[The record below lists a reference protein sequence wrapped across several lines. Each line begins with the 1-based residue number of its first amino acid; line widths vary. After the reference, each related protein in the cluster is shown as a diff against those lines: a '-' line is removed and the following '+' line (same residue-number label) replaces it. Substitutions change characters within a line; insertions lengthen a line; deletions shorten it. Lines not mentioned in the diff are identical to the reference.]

1 MRHLARRSERRT
13 RRLFITISV
22 GLLSIGLVGGTLVA
36 LNYDALRDQYLR
48 LTTLDFEGPGVG
60 EVVVRIEA
68 GEDGLSISQ
77 KLLDAGV
84 IRDFD
89 SFYRFLIEQNAVFYP
104 GSFMLKL
111 QMSNASVLEV
121 LSNPSNAM
129 TYKVTIPE
137 GYRAVQIFE
146 ELAKVSGIP
155 VSEFEKAAEDL
166 SGLGIPEQA
175 PTIEGYLFP
184 ATYSF
189 DEEATA
195 KSIIEAMVAR
205 MKKELAEFEVPES
218 KWHEILTLASIVQRE
233 AKLEKD
239 FFKVSRVFANRL
251 AIDMKLETDPTIT
264 YSYSGKDMSE
274 VSREKQLEH
283 GYNTYL
289 ISGLPP
295 GPIASPG
302 SLAIEATL
310 NPVPGDWL
318 FFVTINLAS
327 GETKFSR
334 TLAEHESWVVLLRA
348 WERENPNWYD
358 E

>member
-1 MRHLARRSERRT
+1 M
-13 RRLFITISV
+13 
-22 GLLSIGLVGGTLVA
+22 A
-36 LNYDALRDQYLR
+36 LNYDEIRDQYLR
-48 LTTLDFEGPGVG
+48 LTSLDFEGPGIG

-68 GEDGLSISQ
+68 GEDGLVISE
-77 KLLDAGV
+77 KLLEAGV

-89 SFYRFLIEQNAVFYP
+89 SFYRFLIEEEAVFYP

-111 QMSNASVLEV
+111 QMSNANVLQV
-121 LSNPSNAM
+121 LSNPANAI
-129 TYKVTIPE
+129 TYRVTIPE
-137 GYRAVQIFE
+137 GFRAVQIFE

-155 VSEFEKAAEDL
+155 ASEFKKAAEDL
-166 SGLGIPEQA
+166 SGLGIPKEA
-175 PTIEGYLFP
+175 RTVEGYLFP

-189 DEEATA
+189 DKEATA
-195 KSIIEAMVAR
+195 KSIIEAMVSR
-205 MKKELAEFEVPES
+205 MKKELNDFGVAEE
-218 KWHEILTLASIVQRE
+218 KWHELLTLASIVQRE
-233 AKLEKD
+233 AKLEED
-239 FFKVSRVFANRL
+239 FYKVSRVFANR
-251 AIDMKLETDPTIT
+251 IEKNMKLETDPTIT

-274 VSREKQLEH
+274 VSREKQIEH

-289 ISGLPP
+289 LPGLPP

-302 SLAIEATL
+302 SLAIDATL

-334 TLAEHESWVVLLRA
+334 TLAEHESWVVSLRA

>member
-1 MRHLARRSERRT
+1 MARRSASRN
-13 RRLFITISV
+13 RRLFVTITVFVLSL
-22 GLLSIGLVGGTLVA
+22 GLIGAGVVA
-36 LNYDALRDQYLR
+36 LNYDAIRDQYLR

-68 GEDGLSISQ
+68 GEDGLAVSE
-77 KLLDAGV
+77 KLLEAGV

-89 SFYRFLIEQNAVFYP
+89 SFYRLLIDENAVFYP

-111 QMSNASVLEV
+111 QMSNRSALEV

-137 GYRAVQIFE
+137 GYRAVLIFE

-155 VSEFEKAAEDL
+155 VADFEQAASDL
-166 SGLGIPEQA
+166 AGLGIPKKA

-189 DEEATA
+189 DQEATA
-195 KSIIEAMVAR
+195 EDIIRAMVER
-205 MKKELAEFEVPES
+205 MKKELEAFGVPDDS
-218 KWHEILTLASIVQRE
+218 WHKLLTLASIVQRE
-233 AKLEKD
+233 AKLEPD
-239 FFKVSRVFANRL
+239 FYKVSRVFANRL
-251 AIDMKLETDPTIT
+251 ELGMKLETDPTIT

-274 VSREKQLEH
+274 VSREEQIEH

-289 ISGLPP
+289 LKGLPP

-310 NPVPGDWL
+310 NPVAGDWL
-318 FFVTINLAS
+318 FFVTINLAT
-327 GETKFSR
+327 GETKFSK
-334 TLAEHESWVVLLRA
+334 TLAEHESWVVFLRA

-358 E
+358 D

>member
-1 MRHLARRSERRT
+1 MTRRSISRT
-13 RRLFITISV
+13 RRLFVTITVLVLSLGLIGASV
-22 GLLSIGLVGGTLVA
+22 VA
-36 LNYDALRDQYLR
+36 LNYDAIRDQYLR
-48 LTTLDFEGPGVG
+48 LTSLDFEGPGVG

-68 GEDGLSISQ
+68 GEDGLVISE
-77 KLLDAGV
+77 KLLEAGV

-89 SFYRFLIEQNAVFYP
+89 SFYRFLIEENAVFYP

-111 QMSNASVLEV
+111 QMSNANVLKV
-121 LSNPSNAM
+121 LSNPANAL
-129 TYKVTIPE
+129 TYRVTIPE
-137 GYRAVQIFE
+137 GFRAVQIFK
-146 ELAKVSGIP
+146 ELSEVSGIP

-175 PTIEGYLFP
+175 LTVEGYLFP

-189 DEEATA
+189 DKEATA
-195 KSIIEAMVAR
+195 KSIIETMVSR
-205 MKKELAEFEVPES
+205 MKKELVDFGVPERQ
-218 KWHEILTLASIVQRE
+218 WHELLTLASIVQRE
-233 AKLEKD
+233 AKLEPD
-239 FFKVSRVFANRL
+239 FFKVSRVFANRIEL
-251 AIDMKLETDPTIT
+251 DMKLETDPTIT

-274 VSREKQLEH
+274 VSREEQIEH

-289 ISGLPP
+289 LPGLPP

-310 NPVPGDWL
+310 NPVPGNWL

-334 TLAEHESWVVLLRA
+334 TLAEHESWVVFLRA

>member
-1 MRHLARRSERRT
+1 MTRRSISRT
-13 RRLFITISV
+13 RRLFVTITVLVLSLGLIGASV
-22 GLLSIGLVGGTLVA
+22 VA
-36 LNYDALRDQYLR
+36 LNYDAIRDQYLR
-48 LTTLDFEGPGVG
+48 LTSLDFEGPGVG

-68 GEDGLSISQ
+68 GEDGLVISE
-77 KLLDAGV
+77 KLLEAGV

-89 SFYRFLIEQNAVFYP
+89 SFYRFLIEENAVFYP

-111 QMSNASVLEV
+111 QMSNANVLKV
-121 LSNPSNAM
+121 LSNPANAL
-129 TYKVTIPE
+129 TYRVTIPE
-137 GYRAVQIFE
+137 GFRAVQIFK
-146 ELAKVSGIP
+146 ELSEVSGIP

-175 PTIEGYLFP
+175 LTVEGYLFP

-189 DEEATA
+189 DKEATA
-195 KSIIEAMVAR
+195 KSIIETMVSR
-205 MKKELAEFEVPES
+205 MKKELVDFGVPERQ
-218 KWHEILTLASIVQRE
+218 WHELLTLASIVQRE
-233 AKLEKD
+233 AKLEPD
-239 FFKVSRVFANRL
+239 FFKVSRVFANRIEL
-251 AIDMKLETDPTIT
+251 DMKLETDPTIT

-274 VSREKQLEH
+274 VSREEQIEH

-289 ISGLPP
+289 LPGLPP

-334 TLAEHESWVVLLRA
+334 TLAEHESWVVFLRA

>member
-1 MRHLARRSERRT
+1 MARRSANRT
-13 RRLFITISV
+13 KRLLVTVTVFVLSL
-22 GLLSIGLVGGTLVA
+22 GLIGTGIVA
-36 LNYDALRDQYLR
+36 LNYDAIRDQYLR

-68 GEDGLSISQ
+68 GEDGLVVTE
-77 KLLDAGV
+77 KLLEAGV

-89 SFYRFLIEQNAVFYP
+89 SFYRLLIDENAVFYP

-111 QMSNASVLEV
+111 QMSNRSALEV
-121 LSNPSNAM
+121 LSNPANAM

-146 ELAKVSGIP
+146 ELSRVSGIA
-155 VSEFEKAAEDL
+155 VSDFEKAAFDL
-166 SGLGIPEQA
+166 TDFGIPSKA

-195 KSIIEAMVAR
+195 EDIIRAMVDR
-205 MKKELAEFEVPES
+205 MKKELERFDVPEKS
-218 KWHEILTLASIVQRE
+218 WHKVLTLASIVQRE
-233 AKLEKD
+233 AKMKPD
-239 FFKVSRVFANRL
+239 FFKVSRVFANRIEL
-251 AIDMKLETDPTIT
+251 GMKLETDPTIS

-274 VSREKQLEH
+274 LTRQEQIEH

-310 NPVPGDWL
+310 NPIEGDWL
-318 FFVTINLAS
+318 FFVTINLAT

-334 TLAEHESWVVLLRA
+334 TLAEHESWVVFLRA

-358 E
+358 D

>member
-1 MRHLARRSERRT
+1 MTRRSISRT
-13 RRLFITISV
+13 RRLFVTITVLVLSLGLIGASV
-22 GLLSIGLVGGTLVA
+22 VA
-36 LNYDALRDQYLR
+36 LNYDAIRDQYLR

-68 GEDGLSISQ
+68 GEDGLVISE
-77 KLLDAGV
+77 KLLEAGV

-89 SFYRFLIEQNAVFYP
+89 SFYRFLIEENAVFYP

-111 QMSNASVLEV
+111 QMSNANVLKV
-121 LSNPSNAM
+121 LSNPANAL
-129 TYKVTIPE
+129 TYRVTIPE
-137 GYRAVQIFE
+137 GFRAVQIFK
-146 ELAKVSGIP
+146 ELSEVSGIP

-175 PTIEGYLFP
+175 LTVEGYLFP

-189 DEEATA
+189 DKEATA
-195 KSIIEAMVAR
+195 KSIIETMVSR
-205 MKKELAEFEVPES
+205 MKKELVDFGVPERQ
-218 KWHEILTLASIVQRE
+218 WHEVLTLASIVQRE
-233 AKLEKD
+233 AKLEPD
-239 FFKVSRVFANRL
+239 FFKVSRVFANRIEL
-251 AIDMKLETDPTIT
+251 DMRLETDPTIT

-274 VSREKQLEH
+274 VSREEQIEH

-289 ISGLPP
+289 LPGLPP

-334 TLAEHESWVVLLRA
+334 TLAEHESWVVFLRA

>member
-1 MRHLARRSERRT
+1 MARRSERRT
-13 RRLFITISV
+13 RRLFVTITVFVLSL
-22 GLLSIGLVGGTLVA
+22 GLIGASIVA
-36 LNYDALRDQYLR
+36 LNYDAIRDQYLR
-48 LTTLDFEGPGVG
+48 LTSLDFEGPGVG
-60 EVVVRIEA
+60 EVVVRIEP
-68 GEDGLSISQ
+68 GEDGLVISK
-77 KLLDAGV
+77 KLLEAGV

-89 SFYRFLIEQNAVFYP
+89 SFYRFLIEEAAVFYP

-111 QMSNASVLEV
+111 RMSNANVLQV
-121 LSNPSNAM
+121 LSNPANAM
-129 TYKVTIPE
+129 TYRVTIPE
-137 GYRAVQIFE
+137 GFRAVQIFE
-146 ELAKVSGIP
+146 ELAMVSGIP
-155 VSEFEKAAEDL
+155 ASEFKKAAEDL
-166 SGLGIPEQA
+166 SGLGIPSEA
-175 PTIEGYLFP
+175 NTVEGYLFP

-189 DEEATA
+189 DKEATA
-195 KSIIEAMVAR
+195 KGIIEAMVSR
-205 MKKELAEFEVPES
+205 MKKELIGFGIAEEN
-218 KWHEILTLASIVQRE
+218 WHELLTLASIVQRE

-239 FFKVSRVFANRL
+239 FYKVSRVFANR
-251 AIDMKLETDPTIT
+251 IEKNMKLETDPTIT

-274 VSREKQLEH
+274 VSREKQIEH

-289 ISGLPP
+289 LPGLPP

-302 SLAIEATL
+302 SLAIDATL

-334 TLAEHESWVVLLRA
+334 TLAEHESWVVSLRA

>member
-1 MRHLARRSERRT
+1 VT
-13 RRLFITISV
+13 ITVLVLSLGLIGASV
-22 GLLSIGLVGGTLVA
+22 VA
-36 LNYDALRDQYLR
+36 LNYDAIRDQYLR

-68 GEDGLSISQ
+68 GEDGLVISE
-77 KLLDAGV
+77 KLLEAGV

-89 SFYRFLIEQNAVFYP
+89 SFYRFLIEENAVFYP

-111 QMSNASVLEV
+111 QMSNANVLKV
-121 LSNPSNAM
+121 LSNPANAL
-129 TYKVTIPE
+129 TYRVTIPE
-137 GYRAVQIFE
+137 GFRAVQIFK
-146 ELAKVSGIP
+146 ELSEVSGIP

-175 PTIEGYLFP
+175 LTVEGYLFP

-189 DEEATA
+189 DKEATA
-195 KSIIEAMVAR
+195 KSIIETMVSR
-205 MKKELAEFEVPES
+205 MKKELVDIGVPERQ
-218 KWHEILTLASIVQRE
+218 WHEVLTLASIVQRE
-233 AKLEKD
+233 AKLEPD
-239 FFKVSRVFANRL
+239 FFKVSRVFANR
-251 AIDMKLETDPTIT
+251 IESDMKLETDPTIT

-274 VSREKQLEH
+274 VSREEQIKH

-289 ISGLPP
+289 LPGLPP

-334 TLAEHESWVVLLRA
+334 TLAEHESWVVFLRA

>member
-1 MRHLARRSERRT
+1 MT
-13 RRLFITISV
+13 ITVLVLSLGLIGASV
-22 GLLSIGLVGGTLVA
+22 VA
-36 LNYDALRDQYLR
+36 LNYDAIRDQYLR

-68 GEDGLSISQ
+68 GEDGLVISE
-77 KLLDAGV
+77 KLLEAGV

-89 SFYRFLIEQNAVFYP
+89 SFYRFLIEENAVFYP

-111 QMSNASVLEV
+111 QMSNANVLKV
-121 LSNPSNAM
+121 LSNPANAL
-129 TYKVTIPE
+129 TYRVTIPE
-137 GYRAVQIFE
+137 GFRAVQIFK
-146 ELAKVSGIP
+146 ELSEVSGIP

-175 PTIEGYLFP
+175 LTVEGYLFP

-189 DEEATA
+189 DKEATA
-195 KSIIEAMVAR
+195 KSIIETMVSR
-205 MKKELAEFEVPES
+205 MKKELVDFGVPERQ
-218 KWHEILTLASIVQRE
+218 WHELLTLASIVQRE
-233 AKLEKD
+233 AKLEPD
-239 FFKVSRVFANRL
+239 FFKVSRVFANRIEL
-251 AIDMKLETDPTIT
+251 DMKLETDPTIT

-274 VSREKQLEH
+274 VSREEQIEH

-289 ISGLPP
+289 LPGLPP

-334 TLAEHESWVVLLRA
+334 TLAEHESWVVFLRA

>member
-1 MRHLARRSERRT
+1 MT
-13 RRLFITISV
+13 ITVLVLSLGLIGASV
-22 GLLSIGLVGGTLVA
+22 VA
-36 LNYDALRDQYLR
+36 LNYDAIRDQYLR

-68 GEDGLSISQ
+68 GEDGLVISE
-77 KLLDAGV
+77 KLLEAGV

-89 SFYRFLIEQNAVFYP
+89 SFYRFLIEENAVFYP

-111 QMSNASVLEV
+111 QMSNANVLKV
-121 LSNPSNAM
+121 LSNPANAL
-129 TYKVTIPE
+129 TYRVTIPE
-137 GYRAVQIFE
+137 GFRAVQIFK
-146 ELAKVSGIP
+146 ELSEVSGIP

-175 PTIEGYLFP
+175 LTVEGYLFP

-189 DEEATA
+189 DKEATA
-195 KSIIEAMVAR
+195 KSIIETMVSR
-205 MKKELAEFEVPES
+205 MKKELVDFGVPERQ
-218 KWHEILTLASIVQRE
+218 WHELLTLASIVQRE
-233 AKLEKD
+233 AKLEPD
-239 FFKVSRVFANRL
+239 FYKVSRVFANRIEL
-251 AIDMKLETDPTIT
+251 DMKLETDPTIT

-274 VSREKQLEH
+274 VSREEQIEH

-289 ISGLPP
+289 LPGLPP

-318 FFVTINLAS
+318 FFVTINLES
-327 GETKFSR
+327 GETKFSK
-334 TLAEHESWVVLLRA
+334 TLAEHESWVVFLRA

>member
-1 MRHLARRSERRT
+1 MARRSANQT
-13 RRLFITISV
+13 KRLLVTVTVFVLSL
-22 GLLSIGLVGGTLVA
+22 GLIGTGIVA
-36 LNYDALRDQYLR
+36 LNYDAIRDQYLR

-68 GEDGLSISQ
+68 GEDGLVVTE
-77 KLLDAGV
+77 KLLEAGV

-89 SFYRFLIEQNAVFYP
+89 SFYRLLIDENAVFYP

-111 QMSNASVLEV
+111 QMSNRSALEV
-121 LSNPSNAM
+121 LSNPANAM

-146 ELAKVSGIP
+146 ELSRVSGIA
-155 VSEFEKAAEDL
+155 VSNFENAASDL
-166 SGLGIPEQA
+166 TDFGIPSKA

-195 KSIIEAMVAR
+195 EDIIRAMVDR
-205 MKKELAEFEVPES
+205 MKKELERFDVPEKS
-218 KWHEILTLASIVQRE
+218 WHKVLTLASIVQRE
-233 AKLEKD
+233 AKMKAD
-239 FFKVSRVFANRL
+239 FYKVSRVFANRIEL
-251 AIDMKLETDPTIT
+251 GMKLETDPTIS

-274 VSREKQLEH
+274 LTRQEQIEH

-310 NPVPGDWL
+310 NPIEGDWL
-318 FFVTINLAS
+318 FFVTINLAT

-334 TLAEHESWVVLLRA
+334 TLAEHESWVVFLRA
-348 WERENPNWYD
+348 WERENPNWYED
-358 E
+358 

>member
-1 MRHLARRSERRT
+1 VT
-13 RRLFITISV
+13 ITVLVLSLGLIGASV
-22 GLLSIGLVGGTLVA
+22 VA
-36 LNYDALRDQYLR
+36 LNYDAIRDQYLR
-48 LTTLDFEGPGVG
+48 LTSLDFEGPGVG

-68 GEDGLSISQ
+68 GEDGLVISE
-77 KLLDAGV
+77 KLLEAGV

-89 SFYRFLIEQNAVFYP
+89 SFYRFLIEENAVFYP

-111 QMSNASVLEV
+111 QMSNANVLKV
-121 LSNPSNAM
+121 LSNPANAL
-129 TYKVTIPE
+129 TYRVTIPE
-137 GYRAVQIFE
+137 GFRAVQIFN
-146 ELAKVSGIP
+146 ELSEVSGIP

-175 PTIEGYLFP
+175 LTVEGYLFP

-189 DEEATA
+189 DKEATA
-195 KSIIEAMVAR
+195 KSIIETMVSR
-205 MKKELAEFEVPES
+205 MKKELVDFGVPERQ
-218 KWHEILTLASIVQRE
+218 WHELLTLASIVQRE
-233 AKLEKD
+233 AKLEPD
-239 FFKVSRVFANRL
+239 FFKVSRVFANRIEL
-251 AIDMKLETDPTIT
+251 DMKLETDPTIT

-274 VSREKQLEH
+274 VSREEQIEH

-289 ISGLPP
+289 LPGLPP

-334 TLAEHESWVVLLRA
+334 TLAEHESWVVFLRA